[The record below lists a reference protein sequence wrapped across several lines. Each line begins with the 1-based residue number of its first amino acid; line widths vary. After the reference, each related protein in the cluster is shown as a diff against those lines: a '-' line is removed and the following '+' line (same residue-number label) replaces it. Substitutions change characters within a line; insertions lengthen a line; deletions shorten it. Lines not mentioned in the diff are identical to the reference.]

1 MAYSDTVPASEF
13 KQSVASGQREF
24 KQSVASGQREFKQ
37 SVASGQR
44 EFKQSVASGQRQAK
58 LMIKI
63 ILAVACFGLVLAS
76 LGKFTGIGAERV
88 VNGAVVANYP
98 VTMMVEADDAVALRS
113 VETGQIVVA
122 FDKGHGGF
130 LRSAIRAFGLKRN
143 QMKIAPASPFMVTRW
158 ESGRV
163 TLNDPSTGHQ
173 VPVDSFGPMVTKM
186 FAPLVADK
194 TKN

>member
-1 MAYSDTVPASEF
+1 MAYSNTAPAP
-13 KQSVASGQREF
+13 
-24 KQSVASGQREFKQ
+24 
-37 SVASGQR
+37 

-63 ILAVACFGLVLAS
+63 ILAVACLGLVLAS
-76 LGKFTGIGAERV
+76 LGRFTG
-88 VNGAVVANYP
+88 
-98 VTMMVEADDAVALRS
+98 DDAVALRS

-143 QMKIAPASPFMVTRW
+143 QMKIAPATPFMVTRW